1 MANDL
6 WLFEWVALL
15 MIITGVMWPFE
26 WGAVLF
32 VNLWRTRQQIR
43 RPLAPNG
50 IHSLQVGT
58 QSGSLNGH
66 L

>member
-1 MANDL
+1 MANDV

-32 VNLWRTRQQIR
+32 VNLWRTRQ
-43 RPLAPNG
+43 
-50 IHSLQVGT
+50 
-58 QSGSLNGH
+58 
-66 L
+66 